1 MHRQHSS
8 PMNTI
13 THPLTA
19 IVLIILLCKIGTHR
33 ATADDNTGIP
43 LQLQFTLQDEIF
55 RFRLTGTPSNERNPW
70 IIQSSVNLDTWHDLA
85 FIEDRTVEGNL
96 EIELPAASMPNQ
108 EQPNRFFRARRL
120 DADDPVLR
128 EFLTSRDTW
137 RKAGIDSYSMEI
149 SWGVSWFFWHG
160 NVTVRNNQVVSVEA
174 IDTNFF
180 EPPEPRTMED
190 WLDNLKSY
198 IDRKAERIDVTY
210 DKAFGFPSSVFIDVS
225 FMIADEEQGWTILNF
240 LPHR

>member
-1 MHRQHSS
+1 
-8 PMNTI
+8 MNWI
-13 THPLTA
+13 TYPSA
-19 IVLIILLCKIGTHR
+19 ITVLLILLCTFSVQP
-33 ATADDNTGIP
+33 ATAGDNVGIP
-43 LQLQFTLQDEIF
+43 LQLHFTLQDETF

-108 EQPNRFFRARRL
+108 GQPNRFFRARRL

-128 EFLTSRDTW
+128 EFLNARDTW
-137 RKAGIDSYSMEI
+137 RKAGIDSYSMEVN
-149 SWGVSWFFWHG
+149 WGVSWFFWHG
-160 NVTVRNNQVVSVEA
+160 NVTVRNNRVVSVEP

-190 WLDNLKSY
+190 WLDHLKSY

-210 DKAFGFPSSVFIDVS
+210 DKTFGFPSSVFIDVS